1 MIKFVIPRPV
11 QKIHRSRM
19 TIDAEKKISR
29 KVLSRRRVSLKTIRI
44 IFIVFVLI
52 YWGFL
57 LFKNTLF
64 APEYRIDVVNYES
77 GDVQIYGDPY
87 LYKAISSQIKQEN
100 YNVVRFN
107 KNTILAILQPDFPF
121 LKDMTITFVNANT
134 VKVDL
139 DFQEPQL
146 IVRNADRKY
155 GVFRGHI
162 FPIYSWDKMGA
173 GVRILDL
180 PDYLTG
186 MNVMTG
192 FFYRQSADDIIQQTD
207 LIYQAFSG
215 KIQHIEYLP
224 GGERTILRTT
234 DDKKIFFNNLADIT
248 QQIRSYQLLKKY
260 YSEYSLLKEID
271 LGSLEMDKV
280 IVKK

>member
-11 QKIHRSRM
+11 KKIHRSRM
-19 TIDAEKKISR
+19 TIDTEKKISR
-29 KVLSRRRVSLKTIRI
+29 KVLSRRRVPLKTIWI

-52 YWGFL
+52 YGGFL
-57 LFKNTLF
+57 LLKNTLF
-64 APEYRIDVVNYES
+64 AKQYTIDTINYDS
-77 GDVQIYGDPY
+77 GDIQIYDDPY
-87 LYKAISSQIKQEN
+87 LYKAVTAQIKQEN

-107 KNTILAILQPDFPF
+107 KNTILATLQGSFPF
-121 LKDMTITFVNANT
+121 LKDMTITFINANT

-139 DFQEPQL
+139 IFQEPQL
-146 IVRNADRKY
+146 IIRNADQKY

-162 FPIYSWDKMGA
+162 FPIYSGNTMGA

-180 PDYLTG
+180 PDYLSG
-186 MNVMTG
+186 MNAMIG
-192 FFYRQSADDIIQQTD
+192 FFYRQSAEDIIQQTD
-207 LIYQAFSG
+207 LIYEAFSG
-215 KIQHIEYLP
+215 QIQHIEYLP
-224 GGERTILRTT
+224 GGERTIVYLK
-234 DDKKIFFNNLADIT
+234 DKKIYINNLADVA

-260 YSEYSLLKEID
+260 YSDYASLKEID